1 MSLILPVIMCG
12 GSGTRMWPLSRESYP
27 KQFLPLLGERSSFEE
42 TLRMLARPSIF
53 APPIAIS
60 NRDYR
65 FLVGEQMQRAGVEG
79 EIVLEP
85 MRRDSGAAV
94 AVAAEIAFLRTPE
107 TVVAM
112 LAADH
117 SIADREG
124 FVELCRRAAKVASA
138 GRIVTLGVKPDHAAT
153 GYGYIRPGKELG
165 GGAFEVEGFTEKPD
179 GARAKQFV
187 DAGYLWNSGNF
198 FFRADVMRAEIE
210 AFEPQM
216 AQAARAAVDAA
227 RKDLDFLVLDADA
240 FAQAPQKSIDYAVME
255 RTKKA
260 AVMPA
265 DVGWSD
271 IGSWAAVG
279 ALSSPDAQGNV
290 VRGEGLVMDASNVYV
305 RSEEGL
311 TAVLGVSDVIVVNT
325 GDATLVVAASAADKV
340 KNLVERLKSEGRRE
354 TLEHRR
360 VYRPWGYYQTIDL
373 GGRYQVKRISVKSG
387 ASLSLQKHHH
397 RSEHWIVV
405 RGAADVTIDDEKR
418 LVHENELIYLPIGC
432 VHRLSNPGKIDLE
445 LIEVQTGSYLGEDD
459 IVRIEDRYNRS

>member
-1 MSLILPVIMCG
+1 MPSILPVIMCG

-42 TLRMLARPSIF
+42 TLRMLARPEIF

-65 FLVGEQMQRAGVEG
+65 FLVGEQMLKAGVEG

-85 MRRDSGAAV
+85 MRRDSGPAV
-94 AVAAEIAFLRTPE
+94 AIAAEIAFRRDPQ

-117 SIADREG
+117 AIGDREG
-124 FVELCRRAAKVASA
+124 FVALCQRAAQAATA
-138 GRIVTLGVKPDHAAT
+138 GHIVTLGVKPDHAAT
-153 GYGYIRPGKELG
+153 GYGYIRPGASI
-165 GGAFEVEGFTEKPD
+165 GAQAFAVEGFTEKPD
-179 GARAKQFV
+179 ASRAAEFV
-187 DAGYLWNSGNF
+187 AKGYLWNSGNF

-210 AFEPQM
+210 AFEPEM
-216 AQAARAAVDAA
+216 AQAARDAVEAA
-227 RKDLDFLVLDADA
+227 RRDLDFLVLDQEA
-240 FAQAPQKSIDYAVME
+240 FARAPQKSIDYAVME

-279 ALSSPDAQGNV
+279 ALSSPDERGNV
-290 VRGEGLVMDASNVYV
+290 VRGEGVIMDASNVYL
-305 RSEEGL
+305 RSEDGL
-311 TAVLGVSDVIVVNT
+311 TAVVGVSDVIVVNT

-354 TLEHRR
+354 PLEHRR

-373 GGRYQVKRISVKSG
+373 GGRYQVKRISVKAG

-405 RGAADVTIDDEKR
+405 RGAADVTIDDARK
-418 LVHENELIYLPIGC
+418 LVHENESIYLPIGC
-432 VHRLSNPGKIDLE
+432 VHRLTNPGKIDLE

-459 IVRIEDRYNRS
+459 IVRLEDLYNRS